1 MTVFSPRR
9 VLVTGGAGFIGSHFV
24 DALLA
29 ASPEANS
36 VVVLDALTYAGR
48 KENLEAAE
56 KDGRCSFVHADICDR
71 ALVSKL
77 FVKNDFD
84 AVVHL
89 AAESHVDRSIE
100 DGAPFLRTNVEGTFI
115 LIDVAREAWRDA
127 KGARRFLHVSTDE
140 VYGALGAT
148 GKFTEDSPYLP
159 NSPYAASKASA
170 DLFVRAFQKTHDFPA
185 IVTHCS
191 NNYGPRQLAEK
202 LIPLCIARAVAG
214 EPIPLYGKGEQVR
227 EWIHVE
233 DHCRGLWLAL
243 TQGRV
248 GETYNLGGATE
259 LANRETVALVADAV
273 DAAMGRAAGTSRGL
287 ISLVKDRAGHDFRY
301 ALDGAKAAT
310 ELGFASRIGFAE
322 GIAGTVRS
330 QIAHPI

>member
-1 MTVFSPRR
+1 MTEFSPRR

-29 ASPEANS
+29 ASPDVNS

-48 KENLEAAE
+48 KENLAAAE
-56 KDGRCSFVHADICDR
+56 TDERCSFVHGDICDR
-71 ALVSKL
+71 TLVSKL
-77 FVKNDFD
+77 FWKNGFD

-100 DGAPFLRTNVEGTFI
+100 DGAPFLRTNVEGTFT

-140 VYGALGAT
+140 VYGSLGAT

-191 NNYGPRQLAEK
+191 NNYGPRQLPEK

-227 EWIHVE
+227 EWLHVE

-243 TQGRV
+243 TRGSV
-248 GETYNLGGATE
+248 GETYNLAGATE
-259 LANRETVALVADAV
+259 LANRETVGLVADAV
-273 DAAMGRAAGTSRGL
+273 DAALGRAAGTSRAL

-301 ALDGAKAAT
+301 ALDGAKAER
-310 ELGFASRIGFAE
+310 ELGFAASVGFAE
-322 GIAGTVRS
+322 GIASTVGS
-330 QIAHPI
+330 HL

>member
-24 DALLA
+24 DMVLA
-29 ASPEANS
+29 ASPELS
-36 VVVLDALTYAGR
+36 RVVVLDALTYAGR
-48 KENLEAAE
+48 KENLAAAE
-56 KDGRCSFVHADICDR
+56 EDGRYAFVHGDICDR

-77 FVKNDFD
+77 LLKNDFD
-84 AVVHL
+84 AIVHL

-100 DGAPFLRTNVEGTFI
+100 DGAPFVRTNVQGTFT
-115 LIDVAREAWRDA
+115 LIDVAREAWR
-127 KGARRFLHVSTDE
+127 GAAGERCFLHVSTDE
-140 VYGALGAT
+140 VYGSLGAT

-202 LIPLCIARAVAG
+202 LIPLCIARALKG
-214 EPIPLYGKGEQVR
+214 EAIPLYGKGAQVR
-227 EWIHVE
+227 EWLHVE

-243 TQGRV
+243 TKGRV
-248 GETYNLGGATE
+248 GETYNLAGATE
-259 LANRETVALVADAV
+259 LANSETVGLVADAV
-273 DAAMGRAAGTSRGL
+273 DEVLGRAGGTSRRL
-287 ISLVKDRAGHDFRY
+287 ISRVKDRAGHDFRY
-301 ALDGAKAAT
+301 ALNGAKAER
-310 ELGFASRIGFAE
+310 ELGFVPHVVFGAGLASTAE
-322 GIAGTVRS
+322 S
-330 QIAHPI
+330 YL

>member
-1 MTVFSPRR
+1 MTEFSPRR

-29 ASPEANS
+29 ASPDVNS

-48 KENLEAAE
+48 KENLAAAE
-56 KDGRCSFVHADICDR
+56 TDERCSFVHGDICDR
-71 ALVSKL
+71 TLVSKL
-77 FVKNDFD
+77 FSKNDFD

-100 DGAPFLRTNVEGTFI
+100 DGAPFLRTNVEGTFT

-127 KGARRFLHVSTDE
+127 NGARRFLHVSTDE
-140 VYGALGAT
+140 VYGSLGAT

-191 NNYGPRQLAEK
+191 NNYGPRQLPEK

-227 EWIHVE
+227 EWLHVE

-243 TQGRV
+243 TRGRV

-259 LANRETVALVADAV
+259 LANRETVGIVADAV
-273 DAAMGRAAGTSRGL
+273 DAALGRAAGTSRAL

-301 ALDGAKAAT
+301 ALDGTKAER
-310 ELGFASRIGFAE
+310 ELGFVASVAFAE
-322 GIAGTVRS
+322 GITDTVRS
-330 QIAHPI
+330 HIAQAI

>member
-1 MTVFSPRR
+1 MSAFSPPFSPRR

-29 ASPEANS
+29 TSPETNS

-48 KENLEAAE
+48 KENLAEAE
-56 KDGRCSFVHADICDR
+56 KDGRCSFVHGDICDR
-71 ALVSKL
+71 ALVAKL
-77 FVKNDFD
+77 FLKNELD

-100 DGAPFLRTNVEGTFI
+100 DGAPFLRTNVEGTFT

-140 VYGALGAT
+140 VYGSLGAT

-170 DLFVRAFQKTHDFPA
+170 DMFVRAFRKTHDFPA

-214 EPIPLYGKGEQVR
+214 EPIPLYGQGAQVR

-243 TQGRV
+243 TRGRV

-259 LANRETVALVADAV
+259 LANAETVGLVADAV
-273 DAAMGRAAGTSRGL
+273 DAALGRAPGTSRAL
-287 ISLVKDRAGHDFRY
+287 VTLVKDRAGHDFRY
-301 ALDGAKAAT
+301 ALDGGKAAR
-310 ELGFASRIGFAE
+310 ELGFVPAVSFAE
-322 GIAGTVRS
+322 GLATTVGWYL
-330 QIAHPI
+330 